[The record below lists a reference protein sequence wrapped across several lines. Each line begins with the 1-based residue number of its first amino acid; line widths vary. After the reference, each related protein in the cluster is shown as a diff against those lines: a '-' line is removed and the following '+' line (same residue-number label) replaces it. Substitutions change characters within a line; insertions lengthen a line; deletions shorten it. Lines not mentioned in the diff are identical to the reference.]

1 MTGQQT
7 WIAVGVL
14 IGFIVFITVRGELPA
29 YLAIFQNATANA
41 TATGAAQAGLPGIAA
56 IAKGLAQ

>member
-14 IGFIVFITVRGELPA
+14 IGFVVFITVRGELPT
-29 YLAIFQNATANA
+29 YLQIFQNANV
-41 TATGAAQAGLPGIAA
+41 TATGAAQAGLPGLAA
-56 IAKGLAQ
+56 IAKGLAS